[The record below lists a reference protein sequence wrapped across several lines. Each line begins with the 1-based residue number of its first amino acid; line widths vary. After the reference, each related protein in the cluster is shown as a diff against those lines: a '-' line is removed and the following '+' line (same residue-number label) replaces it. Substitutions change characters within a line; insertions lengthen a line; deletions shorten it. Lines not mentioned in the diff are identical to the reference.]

1 MPANPYASYR
11 DTAVLSAT
19 PAQLVTMLYD
29 RLLLDLRTAHAAL
42 GTGNDAEATYRLG
55 HAGDIVA
62 MLADSLD
69 VTQWDGANDLL
80 GIYLYTA
87 QGIVSATASRNADT
101 VLECITLLEPLR
113 ASWHEAATTLARQPE
128 WDVPASS
135 ATDQAVFA
143 VA

>member
-29 RLLLDLRTAHAAL
+29 RLLLDLRTAHTAL
-42 GTGNDAEATYRLG
+42 EASQDAEATYRLG

-62 MLADSLD
+62 TLADSLD
-69 VTQWDGANDLL
+69 VSKWDGANDLL
-80 GIYLYTA
+80 GLYLYVT
-87 QGIVSATASRNADT
+87 QGIVAATASRNPDT
-101 VLECITLLEPLR
+101 VTECITLLEPLR
-113 ASWHEAATTLARQPE
+113 VSWHDAATSLARQPE
-128 WDVPASS
+128 WDVPAASG
-135 ATDQAVFA
+135 ADQAVFA